1 MLQARHEAVQAV
13 LQQTP
18 SGAHV
23 VPEMQPPDVAV
34 QDWPRLLLQAPA
46 VSQVPTQ
53 LSVSAALITAAQVPF
68 AFAQV

>member
-1 MLQARHEAVQAV
+1 
-13 LQQTP
+13 
-18 SGAHV
+18 
-23 VPEMQPPDVAV
+23 MQPPDVAV